1 MLESSRYNEEKVTF
15 ILLFSRNQPSC
26 DVPYLMAQRDERIY
40 PMLLKATFYFMRD
53 LIDYR

>member
-1 MLESSRYNEEKVTF
+1 MIPQESNDEKVTF

-26 DVPYLMAQRDERIY
+26 DIPYLMAHRDERIY
-40 PMLLKATFYFMRD
+40 PMLLSTTFYFMRD